1 MFTFGGSL
9 EPDQFAFSTVQTV
22 IITHNKGFKP
32 FVYVITDSGD
42 VGFCQITHDSDNQLT
57 ISFQNSLSGVAFV
70 R

>member
-1 MFTFGGSL
+1 MFIFGGSI
-9 EPDQFAFSTVQTV
+9 EPDTFPFSNVRTV

-32 FVYVITDSGD
+32 FVYVITDAGE

-57 ISFQNSLSGVAFV
+57 LSFQNSLSGVAYV